1 VAHQNE
7 RDTLLVGKQSSF
19 LFTSLQRL
27 FNMITSIQTQLYST
41 LKNPSGNDFQSD
53 FASRIITAP
62 QCEKIHKALPSH
74 ISFQTVLQTIVDFN
88 GLTCLEQ
95 SYDHINR
102 DSRVC
107 EISLNPQGIII
118 VTIGGLEDDA
128 LFLRLDSD
136 TSIVIQEVTL

>member
-1 VAHQNE
+1 
-7 RDTLLVGKQSSF
+7 
-19 LFTSLQRL
+19 
-27 FNMITSIQTQLYST
+27 MITSLITKLFST

-62 QCEKIHKALPSH
+62 QVEKIHKVLPSR

-88 GLTCLEQ
+88 SLTCLEQ
-95 SYDHINR
+95 SNDHINR

-118 VTIGGLEDDA
+118 VTIGGLEEDA

-136 TSIVIQEVTL
+136 TNIVIQEVAL

>member
-1 VAHQNE
+1 
-7 RDTLLVGKQSSF
+7 
-19 LFTSLQRL
+19 
-27 FNMITSIQTQLYST
+27 MIPSIQTQLFST
-41 LKNPSGNDFQSD
+41 LKNPSGNHFQSD

-62 QCEKIHKALPSH
+62 QVEKIYKALPAR

-88 GLTCLEQ
+88 SLTHLEQ
-95 SYDHINR
+95 KEDHINR

-118 VTIGGLEDDA
+118 VTIGGLEEDA

-136 TSIVIQEVTL
+136 TNIVIQEVAL

>member
-1 VAHQNE
+1 
-7 RDTLLVGKQSSF
+7 
-19 LFTSLQRL
+19 
-27 FNMITSIQTQLYST
+27 MITSPITKLFST
-41 LKNPSGNDFQSD
+41 LNNPSGNDFQSD

-62 QCEKIHKALPSH
+62 QVEKIHKALPSR
-74 ISFQTVLQTIVDFN
+74 IPFQTVLQTIVDFN
-88 GLTCLEQ
+88 SLTCLEQ

-118 VTIGGLEDDA
+118 VTIGGLDEDA